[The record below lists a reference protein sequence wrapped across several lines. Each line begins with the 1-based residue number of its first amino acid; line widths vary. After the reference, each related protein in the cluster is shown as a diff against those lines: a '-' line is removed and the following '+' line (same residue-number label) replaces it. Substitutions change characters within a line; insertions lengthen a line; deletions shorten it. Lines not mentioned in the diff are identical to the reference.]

1 MKTLELKDICGY
13 LPYGLKYQWTNMK
26 SVRLISMTDEVDYS
40 SQHSLSTAWE
50 WMMHRQA
57 RPILRPM
64 SDLTK
69 EITHRG
75 EKFVPLVELAKIALR
90 DAIAKR
96 YYNDVDFVI
105 KNDYVE
111 IHGHYKFRYTH
122 RGSFEMCRTISDFD
136 ELTCLHQCE
145 IFDKLNEW
153 MFDYRGLISA
163 GLAID
168 VNTLPEN
175 PYER

>member
-50 WMMHRQA
+50 WMVHRQA

-64 SDLTK
+64 SDLTE

-75 EKFVPLVELAKIALR
+75 EKFVPLDVF
-90 DAIAKR
+90 
-96 YYNDVDFVI
+96 NDR
-105 KNDYVE
+105 
-111 IHGHYKFRYTH
+111 GHFIEFDTAGLLYTV
-122 RGSFEMCRTISDFD
+122 GGCMDSDW
-136 ELTCLHQCE
+136 LMV
-145 IFDKLNEW
+145 FDKFHEW

>member
-13 LPYGLKYQWTNMK
+13 LPYGLMQKHYNDVCSFTIATQSCMGK
-26 SVRLISMTDEVDYS
+26 DVFHEMPIRFGK
-40 SQHSLSTAWE
+40 
-50 WMMHRQA
+50 
-57 RPILRPM
+57 PILRPM
-64 SDLTK
+64 SDLTE

-75 EKFVPLVELAKIALR
+75 EKFVPLDVF
-90 DAIAKR
+90 
-96 YYNDVDFVI
+96 NDR
-105 KNDYVE
+105 
-111 IHGHYKFRYTH
+111 GHFIEFDVAGLLYTV
-122 RGSFEMCRTISDFD
+122 GGCMDSDW
-136 ELTCLHQCE
+136 LMV
-145 IFDKLNEW
+145 FDKLNEW

>member
-13 LPYGLKYQWTNMK
+13 LPYGLMQKHYNDVCSFTIATQSCMGK
-26 SVRLISMTDEVDYS
+26 DVFHEMPIRFGK
-40 SQHSLSTAWE
+40 
-50 WMMHRQA
+50 
-57 RPILRPM
+57 PILRPM
-64 SDLTK
+64 SDLTE

-75 EKFVPLVELAKIALR
+75 EKFVPLDVF
-90 DAIAKR
+90 
-96 YYNDVDFVI
+96 NDR
-105 KNDYVE
+105 
-111 IHGHYKFRYTH
+111 GHFIEFDVAGLLYTV
-122 RGSFEMCRTISDFD
+122 GGCMDSDW
-136 ELTCLHQCE
+136 LMV
-145 IFDKLNEW
+145 FDKFHEW

>member
-50 WMMHRQA
+50 WMVHRQA

-69 EITHRG
+69 EITHKG
-75 EKFVPLVELAKIALR
+75 EKFVPLDVLNNRGHFIEF
-90 DAIAKR
+90 DAA
-96 YYNDVDFVI
+96 
-105 KNDYVE
+105 
-111 IHGHYKFRYTH
+111 GLLYTV
-122 RGSFEMCRTISDFD
+122 GGCMDSDWPVV
-136 ELTCLHQCE
+136 
-145 IFDKLNEW
+145 FDKFHEW

-175 PYER
+175 PYEQ

>member
-69 EITHRG
+69 EIIHRG
-75 EKFVPLVELAKIALR
+75 EKFVPMVELGECANVEVEVADFEFKR
-90 DAIAKR
+90 DKVI
-96 YYNDVDFVI
+96 DVLFHNI
-105 KNDYVE
+105 LSGE
-111 IHGHYKFRYTH
+111 RSSI
-122 RGSFEMCRTISDFD
+122 I
-136 ELTCLHQCE
+136 

>member
-13 LPYGLKYQWTNMK
+13 LPYGLKFLSDYFSTPHEIVSIDLTDNTADFSNNCGYTNK
-26 SVRLISMTDEVDYS
+26 SLGEVK
-40 SQHSLSTAWE
+40 
-50 WMMHRQA
+50 
-57 RPILRPM
+57 PILRPM

-75 EKFVPLVELAKIALR
+75 EKFVPLLALDKLNCFPISDTDKALR
-90 DAIAKR
+90 
-96 YYNDVDFVI
+96 YY
-105 KNDYVE
+105 
-111 IHGHYKFRYTH
+111 
-122 RGSFEMCRTISDFD
+122 
-136 ELTCLHQCE
+136 
-145 IFDKLNEW
+145 DKLNEW

>member
-50 WMMHRQA
+50 WMVHRQA

-64 SDLTK
+64 SDLTE
-69 EITHRG
+69 EITHRR
-75 EKFVPLVELAKIALR
+75 EKFVPLDVFNDRGHFIEF
-90 DAIAKR
+90 DAA
-96 YYNDVDFVI
+96 
-105 KNDYVE
+105 
-111 IHGHYKFRYTH
+111 GLLYTV
-122 RGSFEMCRTISDFD
+122 GGCMDSDW
-136 ELTCLHQCE
+136 LMV
-145 IFDKLNEW
+145 FDKLNEW

>member
-13 LPYGLKYQWTNMK
+13 LPYGLMQKHYNDVCSFTIATQSCMGK
-26 SVRLISMTDEVDYS
+26 DVFHEMPIRFGK
-40 SQHSLSTAWE
+40 
-50 WMMHRQA
+50 
-57 RPILRPM
+57 PILRPM

-69 EITHRG
+69 EIRQNCYNNS
-75 EKFVPLVELAKIALR
+75 KPFIPIVELACMLEAQGYWKVYGAGAADFGEDGESCIAQLVF
-90 DAIAKR
+90 DGDHFVYTVDDEYDTFNSVAI
-96 YYNDVDFVI
+96 Y
-105 KNDYVE
+105 
-111 IHGHYKFRYTH
+111 
-122 RGSFEMCRTISDFD
+122 
-136 ELTCLHQCE
+136 
-145 IFDKLNEW
+145 DKLNAW

>member
-13 LPYGLKYQWTNMK
+13 LPYGLVFQDKGRGVYLQLVNLLSAQKLIDK
-26 SVRLISMTDEVDYS
+26 SHDYTEVG
-40 SQHSLSTAWE
+40 
-50 WMMHRQA
+50 
-57 RPILRPM
+57 PILRPM

-75 EKFVPLVELAKIALR
+75 EKFVPLLALDKLNCFPISDTDKALR
-90 DAIAKR
+90 
-96 YYNDVDFVI
+96 YY
-105 KNDYVE
+105 
-111 IHGHYKFRYTH
+111 
-122 RGSFEMCRTISDFD
+122 
-136 ELTCLHQCE
+136 
-145 IFDKLNEW
+145 DKLNEW

>member
-13 LPYGLKYQWTNMK
+13 LPYGLMQKHYNDVCSFTIAAQSCMGK
-26 SVRLISMTDEVDYS
+26 DVFHEMPIRFGK
-40 SQHSLSTAWE
+40 
-50 WMMHRQA
+50 
-57 RPILRPM
+57 PILRPM
-64 SDLTK
+64 SDLTE

-75 EKFVPLVELAKIALR
+75 EKFVPLLALDKLNCFPISDTDKALR
-90 DAIAKR
+90 
-96 YYNDVDFVI
+96 YY
-105 KNDYVE
+105 
-111 IHGHYKFRYTH
+111 
-122 RGSFEMCRTISDFD
+122 
-136 ELTCLHQCE
+136 
-145 IFDKLNEW
+145 DKLNEW

>member
-13 LPYGLKYQWTNMK
+13 LPYGLRIMRPPTNVPVVAELLDIRK
-26 SVRLISMTDEVDYS
+26 DFTILGAGHIDTYRAV
-40 SQHSLSTAWE
+40 
-50 WMMHRQA
+50 
-57 RPILRPM
+57 LRPM

-75 EKFVPLVELAKIALR
+75 EKFVPMVELGECANVEVEVADFEFKR
-90 DAIAKR
+90 DKVI
-96 YYNDVDFVI
+96 DVLFHNI
-105 KNDYVE
+105 LSGE
-111 IHGHYKFRYTH
+111 RSSI
-122 RGSFEMCRTISDFD
+122 I
-136 ELTCLHQCE
+136 

>member
-13 LPYGLKYQWTNMK
+13 LPYGLRIMRSPTNVPVVAELLDIRK
-26 SVRLISMTDEVDYS
+26 DFTILGAGHIDTYRAV
-40 SQHSLSTAWE
+40 
-50 WMMHRQA
+50 
-57 RPILRPM
+57 LRPM

-69 EITHRG
+69 GIIHRG
-75 EKFVPLVELAKIALR
+75 EKFVPILALDKLNCFPVSDTEKALR
-90 DAIAKR
+90 
-96 YYNDVDFVI
+96 YY
-105 KNDYVE
+105 
-111 IHGHYKFRYTH
+111 
-122 RGSFEMCRTISDFD
+122 
-136 ELTCLHQCE
+136 
-145 IFDKLNEW
+145 DKLNEW

>member
-50 WMMHRQA
+50 WMVHRQA

-64 SDLTK
+64 SDLTE

-75 EKFVPLVELAKIALR
+75 EKFVPFDVLNNRGRFIEF
-90 DAIAKR
+90 DAT
-96 YYNDVDFVI
+96 
-105 KNDYVE
+105 
-111 IHGHYKFRYTH
+111 GLLYTTA
-122 RGSFEMCRTISDFD
+122 GCIDSDWPMV
-136 ELTCLHQCE
+136 
-145 IFDKLNEW
+145 FDKFHEW

-175 PYER
+175 PYEK

>member
-13 LPYGLKYQWTNMK
+13 LPYGLMQKHYNDVCSFTIATQSCMGK
-26 SVRLISMTDEVDYS
+26 DVFHEMPIRFGK
-40 SQHSLSTAWE
+40 
-50 WMMHRQA
+50 
-57 RPILRPM
+57 PILRPM
-64 SDLTK
+64 SDLTE

-75 EKFVPLVELAKIALR
+75 EKFVPLDVFNDRGHFIEF
-90 DAIAKR
+90 DAA
-96 YYNDVDFVI
+96 
-105 KNDYVE
+105 
-111 IHGHYKFRYTH
+111 GLLYTV
-122 RGSFEMCRTISDFD
+122 GGCMDSDW
-136 ELTCLHQCE
+136 LMV
-145 IFDKLNEW
+145 FDKFHEW

>member
-64 SDLTK
+64 SDLTE

-75 EKFVPLVELAKIALR
+75 EKFVPLDVFNDRGHFIEF
-90 DAIAKR
+90 DAA
-96 YYNDVDFVI
+96 
-105 KNDYVE
+105 
-111 IHGHYKFRYTH
+111 GLLYTV
-122 RGSFEMCRTISDFD
+122 GGCMDSDW
-136 ELTCLHQCE
+136 LMV
-145 IFDKLNEW
+145 FDKFHEW

>member
-13 LPYGLKYQWTNMK
+13 LPYGLKYTNEHLDNAEIIYEINPCDPNLAFINCGK
-26 SVRLISMTDEVDYS
+26 FTI
-40 SQHSLSTAWE
+40 
-50 WMMHRQA
+50 RQLV
-57 RPILRPM
+57 PILRPM

-69 EITHRG
+69 EITHRE

-145 IFDKLNEW
+145 IFDKLDAW

-175 PYER
+175 PYEL

>member
-13 LPYGLKYQWTNMK
+13 LPYGLRIMRPPTNVPVVAELLDIRK
-26 SVRLISMTDEVDYS
+26 DFTILGAGHIDTYRAV
-40 SQHSLSTAWE
+40 
-50 WMMHRQA
+50 
-57 RPILRPM
+57 LRPM

-75 EKFVPLVELAKIALR
+75 EKFVPMVELGECANVEVEVADFEFKR
-90 DAIAKR
+90 DKVV
-96 YYNDVDFVI
+96 DVLFHNI
-105 KNDYVE
+105 LSGE
-111 IHGHYKFRYTH
+111 RSSI
-122 RGSFEMCRTISDFD
+122 I
-136 ELTCLHQCE
+136 
-145 IFDKLNEW
+145 IFDKFHEW

-175 PYER
+175 PYEK

>member
-75 EKFVPLVELAKIALR
+75 EKFVPLDVF
-90 DAIAKR
+90 
-96 YYNDVDFVI
+96 NDR
-105 KNDYVE
+105 
-111 IHGHYKFRYTH
+111 GHFIEFDVAGLLYTV
-122 RGSFEMCRTISDFD
+122 GGCMDSDW
-136 ELTCLHQCE
+136 LMV
-145 IFDKLNEW
+145 FDKLNEW

>member
-13 LPYGLKYQWTNMK
+13 LPYGLKFLSDYFSTPHEIVSIDLTDNTADFSNNCGYTNK
-26 SVRLISMTDEVDYS
+26 SLGEVK
-40 SQHSLSTAWE
+40 
-50 WMMHRQA
+50 
-57 RPILRPM
+57 PILRPM

-69 EITHRG
+69 EITHKG
-75 EKFVPLVELAKIALR
+75 EKFVPMVELGECANVEVEVADFEFKR
-90 DAIAKR
+90 DKVV
-96 YYNDVDFVI
+96 DVLFHNI
-105 KNDYVE
+105 LSGE
-111 IHGHYKFRYTH
+111 RSSI
-122 RGSFEMCRTISDFD
+122 I
-136 ELTCLHQCE
+136 
-145 IFDKLNEW
+145 IFDKFHEW